1 MWNLSLWY
9 IAMLL
14 KLDKDKEGG
23 GAYPEKSYWHLD
35 PQEEI
40 CKSSILKL
48 HPPILKTK
56 LITNKF
62 VKKK

>member
-1 MWNLSLWY
+1 
-9 IAMLL
+9 MLL
-14 KLDKDKEGG
+14 KPYKDKEGG
-23 GAYPEKSYWHLD
+23 GVYPKKSYSHLD
-35 PQEEI
+35 PQEGV

-62 VKKK
+62 VKSRLEIIDPKS